1 MHLVHPRQE
10 MLMQVLHIHQ
20 NSRMRILLE
29 NSILQVWASV
39 WNYIFLFSD
48 SIFRIPGVSKDE
60 LIGHFFAALDKIHFF
75 STTNDGAD
83 DSRLLDRATRLFHE
97 AVKELERSGCQTIDS
112 LNLAET
118 FKSQG
123 NRAMQ
128 SKLYSD
134 AIELYTYAIALC
146 QSNAVYYCNRAA
158 AFTQIHK
165 YMEAITDCKKSIEI
179 DPNYSKAY
187 SRLGLAYYAQG
198 NYRDAIDIGFM
209 RALQLDPENSS
220 VKENIRVAEQKMGDL
235 HRTEHH
241 QNGRST
247 NHNHESTNGQATGG
261 SRNRSVPSSVHT
273 DMNFNP
279 ADISSDIQRMF
290 MNMVGQHPQGT
301 YDGTDTGT
309 SDEPEIRIGGNFSMN
324 IGEEMPEDLM
334 GSLRSVMERFS
345 GTAQPHQNSQGDVH
359 RGPAPN

>member
-1 MHLVHPRQE
+1 DEDCVGE
-10 MLMQVLHIHQ
+10 LHT
-20 NSRMRILLE
+20 S
-29 NSILQVWASV
+29 
-39 WNYIFLFSD
+39 
-48 SIFRIPGVSKDE
+48 GVSKDE
-60 LIGHFFAALDKIHFF
+60 LFGHFFAELDKIRFF

-83 DSRLLDRATRLFHE
+83 DSWLLDRATNLFHE

-118 FKSQG
+118 FKLQG

-146 QSNAVYYCNRAA
+146 QSNSVYYCNRAA

-165 YMEAITDCKKSIEI
+165 YIEAITDCKRSIEI

-198 NYRDAIDIGFM
+198 NYRDAIDKGFM
-209 RALQLDPENSS
+209 KALQLDPNNSS
-220 VKENIRVAEQKMGDL
+220 VKENIRVAEQKLRDL
-235 HRTEHH
+235 HRTEQH
-241 QNGRST
+241 QNGRSS
-247 NHNHESTNGQATGG
+247 NHSNQESTNGQARDGP
-261 SRNRSVPSSVHT
+261 RNRSVPSSVFT

-279 ADISSDIQRMF
+279 ADLPSDITRMF
-290 MNMVGQHPQGT
+290 VNMVGQHPQGAN
-301 YDGTDTGT
+301 DGTDTGS
-309 SDEPEIRIGGNFSMN
+309 SDEPGIRFGGNFIPGGNFSVD
-324 IGEEMPEDLM
+324 IGEEMPVDLM

-345 GTAQPHQNSQGDVH
+345 GAAQPHQNPQGDVH